1 MADPTAPPAAPPTGP
16 APDDRDA
23 PWHALPPAAV
33 LARLGASPHGLTTAE
48 ARARAARSG
57 PNALPPPPRR
67 SVAARLFAQVN
78 NALIWFLLVS
88 AVAAFALDHAIDAA
102 VILGVVVVNAIVGF
116 VQEGRAEAALDA
128 IRDLIAPVA
137 AVRRD
142 GRRLSLP
149 ARDLVPGDLVIL
161 EAGDR
166 VPADLR
172 LIRARGLMIDE
183 AMLTGESVAARKGTR
198 AVAPDTSLGDRTGMA
213 YSGTLVLA
221 GAGEGVVVAIGR
233 DTEIGHIS
241 RMLGQVGPLET
252 PLLRRINA
260 FGRRFTAFCGI
271 LAAGLF
277 AFAILV
283 RGLAPAD
290 ALITVVAL
298 AVSLIPEGLP
308 AVITITLA
316 IGVQRMAARRAIVR
330 RLPAVE
336 ALGATTVICS
346 DKTGTLTRN
355 EMLAARVVAG
365 GQELI
370 AEGEGYDPA
379 GRLAAAD
386 GAAPGPAARALLR
399 VAALCNDAH
408 LTEGPAGWR
417 VEGDPMEGALLA
429 LAARG
434 GLDPS
439 AARAAEPRRDHL
451 PFDARHRLMA
461 TLDGPPGG
469 AATVAVKGAPEK
481 LIDLCTAETGPDGAP
496 RPIDR
501 AAWHAAAERL
511 AAEGMRVLAFAGK
524 PGEGIADLTHDDLGQ
539 GLVLHGIVGLIDP
552 PRPEAV
558 AAVADCLKAGIAVK
572 MITGDHA
579 ATAAAIGRQLGLPE
593 GGRVITGADLDGA
606 DDAALQ
612 RLARDGSVF
621 ARTTPE
627 HKLRLVRALQAEGQV
642 VAMTGDGVNDA
653 PALKQADVGVAM
665 GRKGTEAAKEAAEIV
680 LADDNFATIPAA
692 VHEGRVVFDNIR
704 KVIAWTLPTN
714 GGETLTVAL
723 AILLG
728 RTLPIAPVQVLWINM
743 VTAVTLGLALAFEPA
758 EKGVMTRP
766 PRRPDAGLLSPLLV
780 WRVVFV
786 SLLFA
791 AGAFGTFAAA
801 RAAGHDI
808 ETARTMVVNVI
819 VVMEI
824 FYLFSVRSLHGAA
837 LTWAGVLGTRA
848 VLIAVGTVTLLQL
861 AFTYAPPMQALFGT
875 RAVPP
880 AAGAAILALGVA
892 LLLICEVE
900 KALLRRFAPRFAAN
914 V

>member
-1 MADPTAPPAAPPTGP
+1 VTEPAASPAAPADPPAAG
-16 APDDRDA
+16 A
-23 PWHALPPAAV
+23 PWHALPPEAA
-33 LARLGASPHGLTTAE
+33 LARLGSGHAGLTAAE
-48 ARARAARSG
+48 AAARAERCG
-57 PNALPPPPRR
+57 PNTLPPPPRR
-67 SVAARLFAQVN
+67 SVAARLFAQIN
-78 NALIWFLLVS
+78 NALIWFLLV
-88 AVAAFALDHAIDAA
+88 AAAAAFVLDHPIDAA
-102 VILGVVVVNAIVGF
+102 VILGVVVVNALVGF

-142 GRRLSLP
+142 GRRRSLP
-149 ARDLVPGDLVIL
+149 AAALVPGDVVLI

-198 AVAPDTSLGDRTGMA
+198 AVRPDASLGDRTGMA
-213 YSGTLVLA
+213 YSGTMVLA

-233 DTEIGHIS
+233 DTEIGRIS
-241 RMLGQVGPLET
+241 RMLGEVGALET

-260 FGRRFTAFCGI
+260 FARRFTLFCAA
-271 LAAGLF
+271 LAAALF
-277 AFAILV
+277 AFAVLV
-283 RGLAPAD
+283 RGLDLAE

-355 EMLAARVVAG
+355 EMVAARVIAG
-365 GQELI
+365 GQELQ
-370 AEGEGYDPA
+370 AEGEGYAPL

-386 GAAPGPAARALLR
+386 GAGPGPAARALLR

-408 LTEGPAGWR
+408 LAEGPAGWR
-417 VEGDPMEGALLA
+417 VEGDPMEGALIA

-434 GLDPS
+434 GLDPAGARS
-439 AARAAEPRRDHL
+439 ALPRRDAL
-451 PFDARHRLMA
+451 PFDPRHRLMA
-461 TLDGPPGG
+461 TLDGPPDG
-469 AATVAVKGAPEK
+469 AAELSVKGAPER
-481 LIDLCTAETGPDGAP
+481 LIELCASETGPDGAP

-511 AAEGMRVLAFAGK
+511 AAEGMRVLAFAGR
-524 PGEGIADLTHDDLGQ
+524 PGGDIAELGHDDLAQ
-539 GLVLHGIVGLIDP
+539 GLVLHGLVGLIDP

-558 AAVADCLKAGIAVK
+558 AAVADCRGAGIEVK

-579 ATAAAIGRQLGLPE
+579 ATAAAIGRQLGLDSD
-593 GGRVITGADLDGA
+593 GRVLTGVDLDRA
-606 DDAALQ
+606 DDAALPA
-612 RLARDGSVF
+612 LARQGAVF

-627 HKLRLVRALQAEGQV
+627 HKLRLVRALQAQGEV

-680 LADDNFATIPAA
+680 LADDNFATIAAA
-692 VHEGRVVFDNIR
+692 VREGRVVFDNIR

-758 EKGVMTRP
+758 EKGVMSRP

-786 SLLFA
+786 SALFA

-801 RAAGHDI
+801 RGLGHDL
-808 ETARTMVVNVI
+808 ETARTMVVNAI

-824 FYLFSVRSLHGAA
+824 FYLFSVRSLYGAS
-837 LTWAGVLGTRA
+837 LTWAGLMGTRA
-848 VLIAVGTVTLLQL
+848 VLIAVGVVTLLQF
-861 AFTYAPPMQALFGT
+861 AFTYAPPLQALFGT
-875 RAVPP
+875 RPVPL
-880 AAGAAILALGVA
+880 AEGLAIVALGV
-892 LLLICEVE
+892 LLFLICEVE
-900 KALLRRFAPRFAAN
+900 KALVRRRAPRFAAEI
-914 V
+914 